1 MVIYLFCYLMQATLS
16 GVIVS
21 TSLLLH
27 FDGSSLV
34 LQYEVKDEIKKQ
46 LNTDYANVC
55 EWLINRQ

>member
-34 LQYEVKDEIKKQ
+34 LQYKVKDEIKKQ

-55 EWLINRQ
+55 EW